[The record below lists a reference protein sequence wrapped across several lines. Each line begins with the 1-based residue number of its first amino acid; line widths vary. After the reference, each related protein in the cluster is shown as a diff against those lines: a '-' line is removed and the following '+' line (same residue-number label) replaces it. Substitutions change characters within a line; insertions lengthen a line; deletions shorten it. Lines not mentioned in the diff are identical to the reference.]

1 MCASRKKETSE
12 SNEIKFQATV
22 YKVQSLV
29 DNGIRISL
37 DLPEGATM
45 QAAQLMEF
53 QRFGVVL
60 DFTAKQS

>member
-1 MCASRKKETSE
+1 MAEKR
-12 SNEIKFQATV
+12 NEIKFQAVV
-22 YKVQSLV
+22 YKVQSLT

-45 QAAQLMEF
+45 QAAQLMEC

-60 DFTAKQS
+60 NVKAEASE